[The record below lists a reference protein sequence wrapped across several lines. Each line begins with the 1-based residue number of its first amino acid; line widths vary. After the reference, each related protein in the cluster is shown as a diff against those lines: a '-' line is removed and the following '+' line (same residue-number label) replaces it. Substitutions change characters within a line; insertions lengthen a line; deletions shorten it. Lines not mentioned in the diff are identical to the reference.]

1 MLKILEELITVIRQR
16 KETSTELSYTSK
28 LLNNKKLN
36 IDKVKEEIEEL
47 INAIEKDTKKVEKIA
62 KIEDV
67 EKESTV
73 IGLMMYLG
81 YPLAL
86 HEHLLMSSEDKCF
99 EKKEVAETNSF
110 ATYECAEVKA
120 IVKDG
125 KIISII
131 EEIRVLE

>member
-1 MLKILEELITVIRQR
+1 MGKIKYILIIIIIYILY
-16 KETSTELSYTSK
+16 KGYTSIK
-28 LLNNKKLN
+28 DFDL
-36 IDKVKEEIEEL
+36 
-47 INAIEKDTKKVEKIA
+47 AITKKVEEIA

-81 YPLAL
+81 YPLEL

-110 ATYECAEVKA
+110 ATYECAEVNA

-125 KIISII
+125 KIISIV

>member
-1 MLKILEELITVIRQR
+1 MGKIKYILIIIIIYILY
-16 KETSTELSYTSK
+16 KGYTSIK
-28 LLNNKKLN
+28 DYDLAITK
-36 IDKVKEEIEEL
+36 KVKE
-47 INAIEKDTKKVEKIA
+47 IA

-73 IGLMMYLG
+73 IGLMMYIG

-86 HEHLLMSSEDKCF
+86 HEHLLMSSQDECF
-99 EKKEVAETNSF
+99 EKKEIAETNSF
-110 ATYECAEVKA
+110 ATYECEEDNAV
-120 IVKDG
+120 VKDE

>member
-1 MLKILEELITVIRQR
+1 MGKIKYILIIIIIYILY
-16 KETSTELSYTSK
+16 KGYTSIK
-28 LLNNKKLN
+28 DFDL
-36 IDKVKEEIEEL
+36 
-47 INAIEKDTKKVEKIA
+47 AITKKVEEIA

-81 YPLAL
+81 YPLEL
-86 HEHLLMSSEDKCF
+86 HEHLLMSSKDKCF
-99 EKKEVAETNSF
+99 EKKEVAEANSF
-110 ATYECAEVKA
+110 ATYECAEVNA
-120 IVKDG
+120 VVKGG

>member
-1 MLKILEELITVIRQR
+1 MGKIKYILIIIFIYILY
-16 KETSTELSYTSK
+16 KGYTSIK
-28 LLNNKKLN
+28 DFDLAITK
-36 IDKVKEEIEEL
+36 KVKE
-47 INAIEKDTKKVEKIA
+47 IA

-73 IGLMMYLG
+73 IGLMMYIG
-81 YPLAL
+81 YPLEL
-86 HEHLLMSSEDKCF
+86 HEHLLMSSQDEWF

-110 ATYECAEVKA
+110 ATYECAEVNA
-120 IVKDG
+120 IVKDR

>member
-1 MLKILEELITVIRQR
+1 MGKIKYILIIIIIYILY
-16 KETSTELSYTSK
+16 KGYTSIK
-28 LLNNKKLN
+28 DFDL
-36 IDKVKEEIEEL
+36 
-47 INAIEKDTKKVEKIA
+47 AITKKVEEIE
-62 KIEDV
+62 KIEDIK
-67 EKESTV
+67 KESTV

-81 YPLAL
+81 YPLEL

-125 KIISII
+125 KIISIV
-131 EEIRVLE
+131 EEIRVLEWSMTITIFLQKF

>member
-1 MLKILEELITVIRQR
+1 MGKIKYILIIIIIYILY
-16 KETSTELSYTSK
+16 KGYTSIK
-28 LLNNKKLN
+28 DFDL
-36 IDKVKEEIEEL
+36 
-47 INAIEKDTKKVEKIA
+47 AITKKVEEIA

-73 IGLMMYLG
+73 IGLMMYIG
-81 YPLAL
+81 YPLEL
-86 HEHLLMSSEDKCF
+86 HEYLLMSSEDKCF

-110 ATYECAEVKA
+110 ATYECAEVNA

-125 KIISII
+125 KIIRIE

>member
-1 MLKILEELITVIRQR
+1 MGKIKYILIIIIIYILY
-16 KETSTELSYTSK
+16 KGYTSIK
-28 LLNNKKLN
+28 DFDL
-36 IDKVKEEIEEL
+36 
-47 INAIEKDTKKVEKIA
+47 AITKKVEEIA

-81 YPLAL
+81 DPPELK
-86 HEHLLMSSEDKCF
+86 EHLLMATSEKCLQN
-99 EKKEVAETNSF
+99 KGIAESTSF
-110 ATYECAEVKA
+110 AYYECAKVHAVVKG
-120 IVKDG
+120 G

>member
-1 MLKILEELITVIRQR
+1 MGKIKYILIIIIIYILY
-16 KETSTELSYTSK
+16 KGYTSIK
-28 LLNNKKLN
+28 DFDLAITK
-36 IDKVKEEIEEL
+36 KVKE
-47 INAIEKDTKKVEKIA
+47 IA

-86 HEHLLMSSEDKCF
+86 HEHLLMSSQDECF
-99 EKKEVAETNSF
+99 EKKEIAETNSF
-110 ATYECAEVKA
+110 ATYECAEVNA
-120 IVKDG
+120 VVKDE

-131 EEIRVLE
+131 EEIRVLEWSMMITIFLQKF